1 MTVHP
6 FLAHRFLER
15 VKSADLA
22 GRIGQVQRILPT
34 YIEADGPNV
43 PLGSLCRIEASHG
56 AGAGDTAPI
65 LAEVVSVNPGSVVLV
80 PFEDDVRTFA
90 GARVEACEET
100 DLAPVGDALLGRAV
114 DSLGRPIDGKG
125 AIRSRNFA
133 PLTRTATAPLDRA
146 PPKRIFET
154 GIRAIDAFL
163 TLGEGQR
170 VGIFAASGVGKTSL
184 MTQLAQQA
192 DADRCVICLVG
203 ERGREVEAL
212 WSEALSEEARQKT
225 TLVAATSDQAAAMR
239 VRAGDYALAIAEH
252 WCRQGLHVL
261 LLLDSVTR
269 LAMAMRETGLA
280 AGEPPTLRAYT
291 PSVFAAIPRL
301 VERCGA
307 LKTGGAITGI
317 MTVLSETDDI
327 DDPISEMLKSL
338 LDGHIILS
346 RPLAERGHFPAL
358 DVPRSLSRM
367 SRDLMEARHREDAQS
382 GTALLSTYET
392 SRTLIESGVYVAG
405 ANADI
410 DRAIQRRPALMRFL
424 QQPASERVP
433 FATTTG
439 ALKSVVEGR
448 G

>member
-1 MTVHP
+1 MTEHP
-6 FLAHRFLER
+6 FLGRIR
-15 VKSADLA
+15 TADLV
-22 GRIGQVQRILPT
+22 GRVGRVQRILPT

-43 PLGSLCRIEASHG
+43 PPGALCRIEVQGSPG
-56 AGAGDTAPI
+56 SMPAPDSM
-65 LAEVVSVNPGSVVLV
+65 LAEVVGVNPGSIVLV
-80 PFEDDVRTFA
+80 PFEDQARTFA
-90 GARVEACEET
+90 GARVEACRDA

-114 DSLGRPIDGKG
+114 DPLGRPIDSGG
-125 AIRSRNFA
+125 AIGGHSRV
-133 PLTRTATAPLDRA
+133 PLRRTATAPLDRA
-146 PPKRIFET
+146 RPKRIFET
-154 GIRAIDAFL
+154 GVRAIDAFL

-184 MTQLAQQA
+184 MAQLASQA
-192 DADRCVICLVG
+192 RADRYVLCLIG

-212 WSEALSEEARQKT
+212 WSETLSEDARKKT
-225 TLVAATSDQAAAMR
+225 VLVAATSDQAAAMR
-239 VRAGDYALAIAEH
+239 VRAADYALALAEH
-252 WCRQGLHVL
+252 WRTQGQHVL

-291 PSVFAAIPRL
+291 PGVFAAIPKL

-307 LKTGGAITGI
+307 LKSGGAITGI

-338 LDGHIILS
+338 LDGHILLS
-346 RPLAERGHFPAL
+346 RSLAERGHFPAI
-358 DVPRSLSRM
+358 DVPRSISRM
-367 SRDLMEARHREDAQS
+367 SRDLTNGRHREDAQS
-382 GTALLSTYET
+382 AIALLSTYEA

-410 DRAIQRRPALMRFL
+410 DQAIERRPALMRYL
-424 QQPASERVP
+424 RQASSERVP
-433 FATTTG
+433 LSAATAG
-439 ALKSVVEGR
+439 LRSVIEGH

>member
-1 MTVHP
+1 MTEHP
-6 FLAHRFLER
+6 FLGRLRSTDLVGR
-15 VKSADLA
+15 V
-22 GRIGQVQRILPT
+22 GRVQRILPT
-34 YIEADGPNV
+34 YIEADGPNA
-43 PLGSLCRIEASHG
+43 PLGALCRIEVSRG
-56 AGAGDTAPI
+56 TGLAGARSI
-65 LAEVVSVNPGSVVLV
+65 LAEVVSVNPGSIILV

-90 GARVEACEET
+90 GALVEACQED
-100 DLAPVGDALLGRAV
+100 DLAPVGDGLLGRAV
-114 DSLGRPIDGKG
+114 DPLGRPIDGKG
-125 AIRSRNFA
+125 RIRSHSFSPPVRA
-133 PLTRTATAPLDRA
+133 MTAPLDRA
-146 PPKRIFET
+146 PSKRVFET

-184 MTQLAQQA
+184 MTQLARQA
-192 DADRCVICLVG
+192 KADRCVICLVG

-212 WSEALSEEARQKT
+212 WSEALSDETREKAV
-225 TLVAATSDQAAAMR
+225 LVAATSDQAAAMR

-252 WCRQGLHVL
+252 WRREGHHVL

-307 LKTGGAITGI
+307 IKAGGAITGI

-338 LDGHIILS
+338 LDGHILLS
-346 RPLAERGHFPAL
+346 RSLAERGHFPAI
-358 DVPRSLSRM
+358 DVPRSISRM
-367 SRDLMEARHREDAQS
+367 SRELMSGGHREDAQN
-382 GTALLSTYET
+382 GVAFLSTYET

-405 ANADI
+405 ASPDI
-410 DRAIQRRPALMRFL
+410 DRAIERRPGLMQYL
-424 QQPASERVP
+424 KQSSLEHAS
-433 FATTTG
+433 FSTTTSG
-439 ALKSVVEGR
+439 LKSVVG
-448 G
+448 GHG